1 MYQMISWFKLCFSF
15 GWYYFY
21 LFGFQTLWMTLN
33 APFKVHTYYIY
44 LLKLSI
50 IPHKIF
56 FFYIFI
62 ILTPP
67 PPPHSH
73 TPIVGSCFEEKVAN
87 GRTDG
92 QTEKVMDR
100 QSNVC
105 TDRQTDKTYL
115 KNLTWNISSVELKK
129 NCVDVY
135 QCALRHPFFYL
146 ATNDAGNSCIL
157 MKRFCVRGRCC
168 IFSSFLGKNNF
179 EDMQIH
185 RQWS

>member
-1 MYQMISWFKLCFSF
+1 MSI
-15 GWYYFY
+15 
-21 LFGFQTLWMTLN
+21 LN
-33 APFKVHTYYIY
+33 
-44 LLKLSI
+44 
-50 IPHKIF
+50 
-56 FFYIFI
+56 
-62 ILTPP
+62 TPP
-67 PPPHSH
+67 H
-73 TPIVGSCFEEKVAN
+73 THTNTNWGQLFWRKSWECEKVYRWTYR
-87 GRTDG
+87 RTDR
-92 QTEKVMDR
+92 ERFMDR

-146 ATNDAGNSCIL
+146 AANDAGNSGIL

-168 IFSSFLGKNNF
+168 IFSSFLGNNSF

-185 RQWS
+185 GQWS